1 MLFQGGFRRNAELYI
16 RTAGFRRVFKT
27 IPARWRSQAVRIHGG
42 NLKALIRY
50 WRSIGISAWFK
61 YTRLTYVFWFFCKNF
76 RSKNSISSWIHSK
89 KYKSN
94 QSIVTKG
101 PQLKI
106 LEFKPT

>member
-1 MLFQGGFRRNAELYI
+1 MLFQGGFRRNAKLYI
-16 RTAGFRRVFKT
+16 RTAGFRKVFKT

-61 YTRLTYVFWFFCKNF
+61 YTRSAYVFWLVCKNF
-76 RSKNSISSWIHSK
+76 RSKNSFSFWIHPK